1 MYWTHLQ
8 DGYKIK
14 VNKLQACDGSGTVK
28 IINPKIELTKD
39 CLVVADGCAQITKG
53 FSKCKVC
60 LMICQFLTASQRVR
74 NQPGG
79 NKKCF
84 LVAIEFYVFSIFTI
98 AELQIVPLLHIM
110 NYFHIRYEILSD
122 NQTWSKFKI
131 WTSFLGHRV
140 WPWVGLGDTQRQA
153 RELISGPCL
162 CAKARILSFNR
173 IQSMAVTDLLTG
185 HTLRRYLPPLGLSDF
200 PLRRRCEAEEETSAH
215 TLCECEALASLRHAY
230 LGFFFLE
237 PEDILGTIWKFSK
250 VTGLPWID
258 MGHKWPIN

>member
-1 MYWTHLQ
+1 MTETYSISETLRTTSLLVRQFQKALKDIFARHAVGLFWVPGQAEVRGIEIADDLARGGSVLKFVGPEPALGVSRQ
-8 DGYKIK
+8 DIRRRPRRWLH
-14 VNKLQACDGSGTVK
+14 NQHW
-28 IINPKIELTKD
+28 
-39 CLVVADGCAQITKG
+39 
-53 FSKCKVC
+53 
-60 LMICQFLTASQRVR
+60 VR
-74 NQPGG
+74 
-79 NKKCF
+79 
-84 LVAIEFYVFSIFTI
+84 
-98 AELQIVPLLHIM
+98 
-110 NYFHIRYEILSD
+110 R
-122 NQTWSKFKI
+122 
-131 WTSFLGHRV
+131 R
-140 WPWVGLGDTQRQA
+140 GLGDTQRQA